1 MDISLIVATDKN
13 LGIGKYNQLPWK
25 LKTEMKFFRNKT
37 ESKILPIPIL
47 LLWVEILGNL
57 FPNNSVL

>member
-1 MDISLIVATDKN
+1 MDISLIVTTDKN

-37 ESKILPIPIL
+37 EVQKCFLYQYCYY
-47 LLWVEILGNL
+47 G
-57 FPNNSVL
+57 